1 MPEIVEVVEVDGGP
15 YGVAVDAAGMVWC
28 TLAERGAIARW
39 DGSRL
44 EMFGLE
50 PADGSPTVIIA
61 HGNDVWFTEFR
72 GNRIGRIGSGGAC
85 EYLPADSPYGLCLAP
100 DGALWY
106 TEVNANAVVR
116 RDPAGALD
124 RYTVEGMPST
134 IAAAPDGTVW
144 FTLNQANAIGRITA
158 AGGLSVQSLPTEA
171 AAPVGITAR
180 GDGAWFVEIGA
191 GQLGHIPAGGAA
203 GSDDAVAAH
212 GTVAT
217 HGPVIEFP
225 LPDRA
230 AKPHAV
236 VAGPDGA
243 LWFTEWAS
251 SRLGRMTV
259 DGAVTGSALPGAEP
273 HGLTVAPDGSIWV
286 AMESGALVRVR
297 PDTTR

>member
-1 MPEIVEVVEVDGGP
+1 MPEIVEVVEIDGDP

-39 DGSRL
+39 DGAQL
-44 EMFGLE
+44 ETFGLE
-50 PADGSPTVIIA
+50 PADGSPTVILA
-61 HGNDVWFTEFR
+61 DGKDLWFTEFR
-72 GNRIGRIGSGGAC
+72 GNRIGRIGPGGAC
-85 EYLPADSPYGLCLAP
+85 EFLPADSPYGLCVAP

-106 TEVNANAVVR
+106 TELNANAVVR
-116 RDPAGALD
+116 RDPGGALD
-124 RYTVEGMPST
+124 RYAVEGMPST
-134 IAAAPDGTVW
+134 IAAGPDGTVW

-158 AGGLSVQSLPTEA
+158 AGVLTVQPLPTEA

-180 GDGAWFVEIGA
+180 ADGAWFVEIGA
-191 GQLGHIPAGGAA
+191 GQLGHIPAEGAA
-203 GSDDAVAAH
+203 TAEGTATAG
-212 GTVAT
+212 GTVT
-217 HGPVIEFP
+217 EFP

-230 AKPHAV
+230 ARPHAV

-259 DGAVTGSALPGAEP
+259 DGTVTGLSLPGAEP
-273 HGLTVAPDGSIWV
+273 HGLTFAPDGSIWV

-297 PDTTR
+297 PDTVC